1 MLDSF
6 QNDYS
11 AEHASLKEGANLNHN
26 WEKTPMPG
34 YLKSASQNIRLMS
47 QTVDSDGAIIQKYS
61 TDPSDLEELE

>member
-1 MLDSF
+1 
-6 QNDYS
+6 
-11 AEHASLKEGANLNHN
+11 
-26 WEKTPMPG
+26 MPG